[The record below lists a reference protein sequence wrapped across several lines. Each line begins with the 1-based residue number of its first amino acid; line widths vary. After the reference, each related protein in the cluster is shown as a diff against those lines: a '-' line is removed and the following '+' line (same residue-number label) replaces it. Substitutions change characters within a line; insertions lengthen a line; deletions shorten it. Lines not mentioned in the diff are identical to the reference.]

1 MQHSVFFQSMRPYC
15 WPAALWWILIKH
27 QMCSS
32 CSINQPWPLQMKHT
46 VPSILQSS
54 CHRLRVIFHT
64 TQHTK
69 HPSLALTLKCS
80 HRQNRVICGRV
91 RVTYYYYYYCVY
103 YFSCSTLWGSS
114 DRKEPC
120 YAICHTKP
128 ELNAELR
135 SSTKKHVQIW
145 CSTVTEMGPFG
156 STTTQCFD
164 LAIWNG
170 SGRW

>member
-1 MQHSVFFQSMRPYC
+1 MRPYC
-15 WPAALWWILIKH
+15 WPAPLWWILIKH

-32 CSINQPWPLQMKHT
+32 CSINQPRPLQLKHT

-91 RVTYYYYYYCVY
+91 RVTYYYVY

-128 ELNAELR
+128 ELSFAPLQKNMF
-135 SSTKKHVQIW
+135 KFDVVQLQKWDHLGLQPPSVLIW
-145 CSTVTEMGPFG
+145 QYEMAQEDNREK
-156 STTTQCFD
+156 T
-164 LAIWNG
+164 LNV
-170 SGRW
+170 